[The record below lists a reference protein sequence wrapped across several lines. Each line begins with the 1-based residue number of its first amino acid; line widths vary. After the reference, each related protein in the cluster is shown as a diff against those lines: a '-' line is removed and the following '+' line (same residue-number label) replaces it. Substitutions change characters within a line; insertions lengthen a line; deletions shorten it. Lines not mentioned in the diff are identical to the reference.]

1 MIRGTTPTL
10 EFTLPFD
17 TSLLAEAYVT
27 FAQNK
32 EVILDKKL
40 SECQCVENTLI
51 VKLTQE
57 ETLKLKCDCL
67 VEMQIR
73 AKDLNENAIASDIM
87 VESPN
92 RILKE
97 GVI

>member
-17 TSLLAEAYVT
+17 TSLLSDAYVT

-32 EVILDKKL
+32 HVVLDKKL
-40 SECQCVENTLI
+40 SECQCSENKLI

-57 ETLKLKCDCL
+57 ETLMLKCNCL

-73 AKDLNENAIASDIM
+73 AKDLNGDVIASDII
-87 VESPN
+87 VESPD
-92 RILKE
+92 RILKD

>member
-10 EFTLPFD
+10 EFTIPFD
-17 TSLLAEAYVT
+17 TSILAEAWVT

-32 EVILDKKL
+32 EVVFDKKL
-40 SECQCVENTLI
+40 SECQCSGNMLT

-57 ETLKLKCDCL
+57 ETLMLKCNCL

-73 AKDLNENAIASDIM
+73 ARTVDGNAVASEIM
-87 VESPN
+87 VESPD
-92 RILKE
+92 RILKD

>member
-17 TSLLAEAYVT
+17 ASLLVEAWVT
-27 FAQNK
+27 FAQNN
-32 EVILDKKL
+32 EVVLDKKL
-40 SECQCVENTLI
+40 SECQCSGNMLT

-57 ETLKLKCDCL
+57 ETLELKCNCL

-73 AKDLNENAIASDIM
+73 ARDVNGDAIASEIM
-87 VESPN
+87 VESPD
-92 RILKE
+92 RILKD